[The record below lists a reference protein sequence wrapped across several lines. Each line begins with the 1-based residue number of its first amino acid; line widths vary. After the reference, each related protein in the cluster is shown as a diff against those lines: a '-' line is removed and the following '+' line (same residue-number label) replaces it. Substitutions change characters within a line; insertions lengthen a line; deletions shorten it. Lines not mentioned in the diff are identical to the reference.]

1 MVVDSSI
8 QHDDERLHLNRYKL
22 ATADNPNNDKGDG
35 VGIYF
40 KEFLA
45 TSQMELNNLNECI
58 ILHPKQNKDIVSL
71 YRSPSHAHDE
81 FDDFLLNFEQI
92 CDIIARNPLFLL
104 LTNDFNATAAN

>member
-1 MVVDSSI
+1 MRYFTWKLGLVSHVLWMVVDSSI

-22 ATADNPNNDKGDG
+22 ATAYNPNNDKGDG

-58 ILHPKQNKDIVSL
+58 ILHPK
-71 YRSPSHAHDE
+71 
-81 FDDFLLNFEQI
+81 
-92 CDIIARNPLFLL
+92 
-104 LTNDFNATAAN
+104 